1 MWLYVALRVGDVAWV
16 PPTSRAPWGPLE
28 VVFPKYGTSSP
39 YATVV
44 TVLVVLGLLALVV
57 NEWRQQR
64 ALQDM
69 AQRAFRGA

>member
-1 MWLYVALRVGDVAWV
+1 M
-16 PPTSRAPWGPLE
+16 
-28 VVFPKYGTSSP
+28 FPKYGTSSP

-64 ALQDM
+64 ALQGM
-69 AQRAFRGA
+69 ARRAFRGA